1 MTAQQRDLP
10 REVFLSHSAR
20 DHRFA
25 DRLASVL
32 RNTEVPVW
40 YSGTSIVG
48 AQQWHDEIG
57 EALMRCD
64 WFVVVLS
71 PQSVK
76 SRWVRLELGFAL
88 RDARYDRRII
98 PLLLRPCNYLTLSWT
113 LGGIQFV
120 DFASGFDDGC
130 QNLLRVWGL
139 GYKLE
144 RAGRRRKHRAP

>member
-1 MTAQQRDLP
+1 MALRQRALP

-20 DHRFA
+20 DRRFA
-25 DRLASVL
+25 GKVARVL
-32 RNTEVPVW
+32 RSNGVPVW

-71 PQSVK
+71 PNSVK
-76 SRWVRLELGFAL
+76 SRWVKLELYFAL
-88 RDARYDRRII
+88 RNARYDSRII
-98 PLLLRPCNYLTLSWT
+98 PLLLRPCDHSSLSWT

-120 DFASGFDDGC
+120 DFTASFDDGC
-130 QNLLRVWGL
+130 RDLLRVWGL
-139 GYKLE
+139 GYKFE
-144 RAGRRRKHRAP
+144 RADRRRK